1 MAQTTLEARQQILD
15 DLAAALDQLGLA
27 VACLSEAFD
36 QLDVDTADRLDVDL
50 YHGRP
55 SPARRSLADLADQ
68 LDGRHRDTRHLHKF
82 VFDGG
87 QVQRRAKIDTFAHVD
102 ALPKVDDQSG
112 SRQ

>member
-36 QLDVDTADRLDVDL
+36 QLDVDTADRLDIDL

-55 SPARRSLADLADQ
+55 SPARRPRRRS
-68 LDGRHRDTRHLHKF
+68 RR
-82 VFDGG
+82 
-87 QVQRRAKIDTFAHVD
+87 RRAPTRRRAPRSLQ
-102 ALPKVDDQSG
+102 APSPQSSDWKG
-112 SRQ
+112 RRD